1 MIFMRNKLSLPQGPV
16 GLLEFSQ
23 VAYDE
28 RLQAVQGFAMGGG
41 FDILDVREFLHRRVF
56 AVNVLTA
63 DNCVVC
69 NGSFRRH
76 DCIVEDFAIL
86 NYL

>member
-1 MIFMRNKLSLPQGPV
+1 MTFMRNNLSRPHGPA

-28 RLQAVQGFAMGGG
+28 RLQAVQGFAMCGGC
-41 FDILDVREFLHRRVF
+41 DILDSREFLHRRVF
-56 AVNVLTA
+56 AVDVLAA

-76 DCIVEDFAIL
+76 DCIVEDLAIL
-86 NYL
+86 KYL